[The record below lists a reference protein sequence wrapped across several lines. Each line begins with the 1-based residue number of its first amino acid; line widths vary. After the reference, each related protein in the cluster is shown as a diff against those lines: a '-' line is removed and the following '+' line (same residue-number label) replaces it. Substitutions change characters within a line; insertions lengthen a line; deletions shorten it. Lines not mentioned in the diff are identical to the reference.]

1 MHKGKLT
8 NVNPPRITTEPKQY
22 LCDHSHILL
31 KQYTIEIK
39 NFIMKQIVKEK
50 STKKSLK
57 NSYKLD
63 TNKLRR
69 SDSDI
74 LKHF

>member
-1 MHKGKLT
+1 MHKGELA
-8 NVNPPRITTEPKQY
+8 NINPPRITTEPY

>member
-8 NVNPPRITTEPKQY
+8 NVNPPRITTEP
-22 LCDHSHILL
+22 HSHILL